1 MSFGISLSGLNA
13 SASSLDVVGNNIAN
27 SGTTG
32 FKGSRANFSDVYAAG
47 SLNLSANLVGEGVN
61 VQQIQQQ
68 FTQGNISQTGNGLDL
83 ALNGNGFFVVKD
95 GTGLSYTRNG
105 TFSLDRNG
113 FLVNGAGQQVQAY
126 PALVGGGFNQGA
138 LGSLQ
143 LTPTQN
149 APLQTSSGTVGVN
162 LPANT
167 VLPGLPGTTAPAAF
181 NPSNPATYTST
192 TSTSVF
198 DSLGNQHT
206 GSLYFVPATTST
218 TVAGPPA
225 VTTYSQVPNT
235 WNAYMTVDGVATT
248 GSPATLVFSQSGALT
263 TVNGSATNKAATFG
277 VAAGGLGN
285 AAGALSMAFDFTNT
299 TQYGSPFGVNT
310 LTQNGYA
317 SGQVSGINVDKS
329 GIVSATY
336 TNGQSIQVGQLA
348 LSNFPN
354 PAGLAPTGNSNWKQ
368 TFSSGAPVSG
378 TAGSSNLGSIQSG
391 ALEAS
396 NVDLT
401 KELVSMIVAQ
411 RSFQANSEMIKTNDQ
426 ITQTILGIRG

>member
-1 MSFGISLSGLNA
+1 MSFGISLSGLDA
-13 SASSLDVVGNNIAN
+13 ASSNLDVIGNNIAN

-32 FKGSRANFSDVYAAG
+32 FKGSRADFSDVYAAG

-68 FTQGNISQTGNGLDL
+68 FTQGNISQTGNSLDL

-113 FLVNGAGQQVQAY
+113 FLVNGSGQQVQAY

-149 APLQTSSGTVGVN
+149 APLATSTGTVGVN

-167 VLPGLPGTTAPAAF
+167 TVAGPPNNPAVAF
-181 NPSNPATYTST
+181 NPTDPTTYTST
-192 TSTSVF
+192 TSTSVY

-206 GSLYFVPATTST
+206 GSFYFVPTVTAVVPATTPPT
-218 TVAGPPA
+218 YTQVA
-225 VTTYSQVPNT
+225 NT
-235 WNAYMTVDGVATT
+235 WDVHMTVDGVATT
-248 GSPATLVFSQSGALT
+248 GSPTTLSFDSSGALT
-263 TVNGSATNKAATFG
+263 QVNGASTGTTSTFG

-285 AAGALSMAFDFTNT
+285 AAAALSMNFDFKNT
-299 TQYGSPFGVNT
+299 TQFGSPFGVNS
-310 LTQNGYA
+310 LTQNGYS

-354 PAGLAPTGNSNWKQ
+354 PAGLAPTGNSAWKQ
-368 TFSSGAPVSG
+368 TYASGAPIAG
-378 TAGSSNLGSIQSG
+378 TAGSSNLGAIQSG

-401 KELVSMIVAQ
+401 KELVNMIVAQ
-411 RSFQANSEMIKTNDQ
+411 RAFQANSEMIKTNDQ
-426 ITQTILGIRG
+426 VTQTILGIRG

>member
-1 MSFGISLSGLNA
+1 MSFGISLSGLDA
-13 SASSLDVVGNNIAN
+13 ASSNLDVIGNNIAN

-32 FKGSRANFSDVYAAG
+32 FKGSRADFSDVYAAG

-68 FTQGNISQTGNGLDL
+68 FTQGNISQTGNSLDL

-113 FLVNGAGQQVQAY
+113 FLVNGSGQQVQAY

-149 APLQTSSGTVGVN
+149 APLATSTGAVGVN

-167 VLPGLPGTTAPAAF
+167 TVAGPPANPGATFSPTDPT
-181 NPSNPATYTST
+181 TYTST
-192 TSTSVF
+192 TSTSVY

-206 GSLYFVPATTST
+206 GSFYFVPQTA
-218 TVAGPPA
+218 A
-225 VTTYSQVPNT
+225 VTPATIPPTYKQVANT
-235 WNAYMTVDGVATT
+235 WDVYMTVDGVATS
-248 GSPATLVFSQSGALT
+248 GSPTTLTFDSSGALT
-263 TVNGSATNKAATFG
+263 QVNGSAASTVATFG
-277 VAAGGLGN
+277 VAAGGLNN
-285 AAGALSMAFDFTNT
+285 AAAALSMNFDFKNT
-299 TQYGSPFGVNT
+299 TQFGSPFGVNS
-310 LTQNGYA
+310 LTQNGYS

-336 TNGQSIQVGQLA
+336 TNGQSIEVGQLA

-354 PAGLAPTGNSNWKQ
+354 PAGLAPTGNSAWKQ
-368 TFSSGAPVSG
+368 TYASGAPISG
-378 TAGSSNLGSIQSG
+378 TAGSSNLGAIQSG

-401 KELVSMIVAQ
+401 KELVNMIVAQ
-411 RSFQANSEMIKTNDQ
+411 RAFQANSEMIKTNDQ
-426 ITQTILGIRG
+426 VTQTILGIQG

>member
-1 MSFGISLSGLNA
+1 MSFGISLSGLDA
-13 SASSLDVVGNNIAN
+13 ASSNLDVIGNNIAN

-32 FKGSRANFSDVYAAG
+32 FKGSRADFSDVYAAG

-68 FTQGNISQTGNGLDL
+68 FTQGNISQTGNSLDL

-113 FLVNGAGQQVQAY
+113 FLVNGSGQQVQAY

-149 APLQTSSGTVGVN
+149 APLATSTGAVGVN

-167 VLPGLPGTTAPAAF
+167 TLAGLPGTTAPPVFSAST
-181 NPSNPATYTST
+181 PSTYTST
-192 TSTSVF
+192 TSTSVY

-206 GSLYFVPATTST
+206 GSFYFVPAYTSAT
-218 TVAGPPA
+218 AGG
-225 VTTYSQVPNT
+225 VTTYTQTPNT
-235 WNAYMTVDGVATT
+235 WDVYMTVDGVATS
-248 GSPATLVFSQSGALT
+248 GSPTTLSFNSSGALT
-263 TVNGSATNKAATFG
+263 QVNGSAASTVATFG

-285 AAGALSMAFDFTNT
+285 AAAALSMGFDFKNT
-299 TQYGSPFGVNT
+299 TQFGSPFGVNS
-310 LTQNGYA
+310 LTQNGYS

-336 TNGQSIQVGQLA
+336 TNGQSIEVGQLA

-354 PAGLAPTGNSNWKQ
+354 PAGLAPTGNSAWKQ
-368 TFSSGAPVSG
+368 TYASGAPISG
-378 TAGSSNLGSIQSG
+378 TAGSSNLGAIQSG

-401 KELVSMIVAQ
+401 KELVNMIVAQ
-411 RSFQANSEMIKTNDQ
+411 RAFQANSEMIKTNDQ
-426 ITQTILGIRG
+426 VTQTILGIRD

>member
-1 MSFGISLSGLNA
+1 MSFGISLSGLDA
-13 SASSLDVVGNNIAN
+13 SSSSLDIIGNNIAN

-32 FKGSRANFSDVYAAG
+32 FKSSRANFSDVYAAG
-47 SLNLSANLVGEGVN
+47 SLNLSANLFGEGVN
-61 VQQIQQQ
+61 IQQIQQQ
-68 FTQGNISQTGNGLDL
+68 FTQGNISQTGNSLDL

-95 GTGLSYTRNG
+95 GTGMSYTRNG
-105 TFSLDRNG
+105 TFSLDRSG

-126 PALVGGGFNQGA
+126 PALAGGGFNQGA
-138 LGSLQ
+138 LSSLQ

-149 APLQTSSGTVGVN
+149 TPQATTTGTVGVN

-167 VLPGLPGTTAPAAF
+167 TIAGLPGTTAPAAF
-181 NPSNPATYTST
+181 NPALPSTYTST
-192 TSTSVF
+192 TSTAIF
-198 DSLGNQHT
+198 DTLGAQHT
-206 GSLYFVPATTST
+206 GSFYFVPKTTST
-218 TVAGPPA
+218 TVGG
-225 VTTYSQVPNT
+225 VTTYSQVPNS
-235 WNAYMTVDGVATT
+235 WSVYMTVDGVQAST
-248 GSPATLVFSQSGALT
+248 GNPGTLTFSTSGALT
-263 TVNGSATNKAATFG
+263 SSPSTLTFQTNN
-277 VAAGGLGN
+277 VAN
-285 AAGALSMAFDFTNT
+285 AAIPQSMTFDFANT
-299 TQYGSPFGVNT
+299 TQFGGGFGVNS

-354 PAGLAPTGNSNWKQ
+354 PAGLAPTGNSDWKQ
-368 TFSSGAPVSG
+368 TFASGAPVSG

-401 KELVSMIVAQ
+401 KELVNMIVAQ
-411 RSFQANSEMIKTNDQ
+411 RAFQANSEMIKTNDQ
-426 ITQTILGIRG
+426 VTQTVLGIRG